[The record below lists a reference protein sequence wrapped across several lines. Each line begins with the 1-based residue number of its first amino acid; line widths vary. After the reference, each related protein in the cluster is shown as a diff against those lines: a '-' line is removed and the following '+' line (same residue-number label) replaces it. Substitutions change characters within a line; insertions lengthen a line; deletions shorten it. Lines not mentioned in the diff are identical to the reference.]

1 MRTVSADALLPTAA
15 TLASL
20 ASNEVTAAFIMA
32 APGDSVAKAMLA
44 LLEVEDDEGFSNAG
58 GLLHQWQRTAM
69 GHTCCA
75 GGQHLH

>member
-1 MRTVSADALLPTAA
+1 MSVFVCCFHFAAAA

-58 GLLHQWQRTAM
+58 GWL
-69 GHTCCA
+69 G
-75 GGQHLH
+75 

>member
-1 MRTVSADALLPTAA
+1 VLPAAA

-58 GLLHQWQRTAM
+58 ESGCMAAWSRAEL
-69 GHTCCA
+69 
-75 GGQHLH
+75 